1 MAEPTNA
8 EIVASLQGTPW
19 RLFVGR
25 LHAVFA
31 VESLAAG
38 VRLAGRVSDAA
49 DAAGHHP
56 DIDLRYTQ
64 VHLTLVS
71 HDVGAVTARDVDL
84 ARTIAGIADDEGIVA
99 GDGSPQVVELAV
111 DALDIP
117 RVRPFWK
124 AVLAYVDGPD
134 TDDVMPDLR
143 DPLGIGP
150 TVWFQQMDEPRRQR
164 NRIHLDVTIAY
175 EQADERLAAVLDAGG
190 TLVSDA
196 SAPRFWIVAD
206 AEGNEV
212 CICTPEGR
220 S

>member
-19 RLFVGR
+19 HLFVGR
-25 LHAVFA
+25 LHAALA

-38 VRLAGRVSDAA
+38 VRFASRVSDAA

-56 DIDLRYTQ
+56 DIDLRYSQ
-64 VHLTLVS
+64 VHLTLMS
-71 HDVGAVTARDVDL
+71 HDVGVVTSRDVDL
-84 ARTIAGIADDEGIVA
+84 ARTIAGIAEDEGLVA
-99 GDGSPQVVELAV
+99 AGGSPQVVEIAV

-124 AVLAYVDGPD
+124 AVLAYVDGPG
-134 TDDVMPDLR
+134 TDDVMRDLR

-150 TVWFQQMDEPRRQR
+150 TVWFQQMDEPRLQR
-164 NRIHLDVTIAY
+164 NRIHLDVTIPY
-175 EQADERLAAVLDAGG
+175 DQAQDRLAAVLDAGG
-190 TLVSDA
+190 TLRSDA
-196 SAPRFWIVAD
+196 SAPWFWIVAD